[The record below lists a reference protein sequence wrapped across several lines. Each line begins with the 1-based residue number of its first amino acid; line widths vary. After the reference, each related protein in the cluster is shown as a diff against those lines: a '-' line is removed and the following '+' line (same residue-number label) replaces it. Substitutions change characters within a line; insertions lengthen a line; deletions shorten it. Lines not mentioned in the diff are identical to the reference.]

1 MFDISKYFRRGQNNT
16 IEFRNGTNLSYAGP
30 TATLVEQG
38 TELDRW
44 YVGSYF
50 GVEYTIAC
58 DVNSERK
65 EILKCLCTASTS
77 TANIVIYGRSN
88 LGNDLIQLEVE
99 VTDAYFKLMA
109 YPRVQDDSTAIEGAK
124 IIYSANYYATLNEPV
139 PIIAGSS
146 SSAYTSTYSL
156 NPSTTSTAEAGQTVS
171 ITLITTNVLAGT
183 VLGYTISGVQ
193 SADIGGANLT
203 GNFIVGTTDAISFPI
218 TADQTTEGAETLTM
232 MLDNGEAT
240 CTIQI
245 QDSSTTPAQTYALS
259 TDKTT
264 ASEGDSFTITLTT
277 TNIDSGTLVPYEI
290 TGVNSEDIGNL
301 ALTGNFEVGVT
312 ESLNVTLT
320 EDQLTEGTET
330 FQISLSQNS
339 EVTATVAIT
348 DSSTAPNL
356 PSYTLNRNASQVNEG
371 GTITITLVTS
381 NVTAG
386 TTVPYTIT
394 GIASADIGGASLT
407 GNFVTGSVD
416 AVNYT
421 VTADTT
427 TEGTET
433 MTFALDN
440 GEAQT
445 TVAIADT
452 STTPGSGYTISV
464 SNTYSSAYTMVGTD
478 ANGQVTGSNPTITIA
493 SGDTLTLNVSAPGHP
508 LYIKTANSTGTGN
521 QVTGA
526 TGQGSSSGAVVWDTT
541 GIAAGTYHYNCQFHG
556 AMHGLIVVT

>member
-1 MFDISKYFRRGQNNT
+1 M
-16 IEFRNGTNLSYAGP
+16 
-30 TATLVEQG
+30 
-38 TELDRW
+38 
-44 YVGSYF
+44 
-50 GVEYTIAC
+50 
-58 DVNSERK
+58 
-65 EILKCLCTASTS
+65 
-77 TANIVIYGRSN
+77 
-88 LGNDLIQLEVE
+88 
-99 VTDAYFKLMA
+99 
-109 YPRVQDDSTAIEGAK
+109 
-124 IIYSANYYATLNEPV
+124 
-139 PIIAGSS
+139 
-146 SSAYTSTYSL
+146 
-156 NPSTTSTAEAGQTVS
+156 
-171 ITLITTNVLAGT
+171 
-183 VLGYTISGVQ
+183 
-193 SADIGGANLT
+193 
-203 GNFIVGTTDAISFPI
+203 
-218 TADQTTEGAETLTM
+218 
-232 MLDNGEAT
+232 
-240 CTIQI
+240 
-245 QDSSTTPAQTYALS
+245 
-259 TDKTT
+259 
-264 ASEGDSFTITLTT
+264 
-277 TNIDSGTLVPYEI
+277 
-290 TGVNSEDIGNL
+290 
-301 ALTGNFEVGVT
+301 
-312 ESLNVTLT
+312 
-320 EDQLTEGTET
+320 
-330 FQISLSQNS
+330 
-339 EVTATVAIT
+339 AIT

-356 PSYTLNRNASQVNEG
+356 PRYSLNRNASQVNEG

-381 NVTAG
+381 NVDAG

-478 ANGQVTGSNPTITIA
+478 ANGQVQVVIPTITIA

-508 LYIKTANSTGTGN
+508 LYIKTTNSTGTGN